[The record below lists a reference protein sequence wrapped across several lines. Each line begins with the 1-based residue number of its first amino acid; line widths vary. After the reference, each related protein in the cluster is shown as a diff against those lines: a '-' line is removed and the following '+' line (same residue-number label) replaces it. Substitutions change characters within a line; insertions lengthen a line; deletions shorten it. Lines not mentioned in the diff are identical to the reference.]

1 MFIGHFAV
9 AFAAKRIAPRTSLG
23 TLVLAAQLLDLIWP
37 VLVLVGIETVR
48 IEPDPNPFLRLR
60 FVHYPWT
67 HSLLLALAWAAAFA
81 LLYRGLTGYV
91 RGALTGAAL
100 VYSHWVLDWVTHR
113 PDLPLAP
120 GVTTRTGL
128 GLWNWP
134 AATIAVEAA
143 MFAAGLAVY
152 LRSTAPRNR
161 AGTLGLWSFAAL
173 LLAGYAASMGSPP
186 PSDTAVASG
195 ALGMWLFVAWAA
207 WFDGNRT
214 ADLSPGWSGSRPS
227 GSGPG

>member
-9 AFAAKRIAPRTSLG
+9 AFAAKPLAPRTSLG

-48 IEPDPNPFLRLR
+48 IEPQANPFLRLR

-67 HSLLLALAWAAAFA
+67 HSLLLAFAWAVAFA
-81 LLYRGLTGYV
+81 LLYGGLTGYR

-100 VYSHWVLDWVTHR
+100 VFSHWVLDWVTHR

-120 GVTTRTGL
+120 GLETRIGL

-143 MFAAGLAVY
+143 MFAVGVALY
-152 LRSTAPRNR
+152 TRSTAARNR
-161 AGTLGLWSFAAL
+161 AGSLGFWSFVAL
-173 LLAGYAASMGSPP
+173 LLVGYAASMGSPP
-186 PSDTAVASG
+186 PSATALASG
-195 ALGMWLFVAWAA
+195 ALAMWLFVAWAT
-207 WFDGNRT
+207 WFDRNRT
-214 ADLSPGWSGSRPS
+214 PTVAEVAPAAAEP
-227 GSGPG
+227 